1 MVINCRLAEER
12 IVHTPQIGGTP
23 IVHRQV
29 HCSLKLR
36 GRHEMLAVYQRLFE
50 LGLEGSLVTTIC
62 PATAGDRWSACP
74 FRE

>member
-1 MVINCRLAEER
+1 
-12 IVHTPQIGGTP
+12 
-23 IVHRQV
+23 
-29 HCSLKLR
+29 
-36 GRHEMLAVYQRLFE
+36 MLAVYQRLFE